1 MRDKNTGKVD
11 LQGFRVAILVTDG
24 FEQVELEDPREALQ
38 EADAETV
45 AASPKTGT
53 VQGMNHDERAIRLK
67 WTPQSARW
75 KPKTSTQFFCLEAL

>member
-38 EADAETV
+38 EADAET
-45 AASPKTGT
+45 SWLLQKDRNCSG
-53 VQGMNHDERAIRLK
+53 DEPR
-67 WTPQSARW
+67 
-75 KPKTSTQFFCLEAL
+75 